1 MGQRWR
7 EWVAETPQPSTAFKS
22 ESLVGGEASD
32 LEDEVLEGIVEMARE
47 AAHRPLRLEALLW
60 LRYAAGEGSQAQRES
75 ATSLLEELA
84 ADADEV
90 LAGAARSSL
99 ENSIDRESFLG
110 LFE

>member
-1 MGQRWR
+1 M
-7 EWVAETPQPSTAFKS
+7 AAAPPPSTAFKS

-32 LEDEVLEGIVEMARE
+32 LDEVLEGIVEMACE